1 MLASAQVE
9 QRGKGSILELLRKG
23 ELDDVEVDMEVPVK
37 QSGNEK
43 GIGSTIFDFSNNPD
57 FARVLAG
64 GKPKKGPN
72 KKKMKIGQAR
82 PILEDL
88 EAEKML
94 EDMDITKEAI
104 SSVEESGIVF
114 IDEIDKIVSSGDY
127 RGADASSE
135 GVQRDLLPLIEG
147 SSISTKHG
155 NVNTEFILFI
165 ASGAFHSAKPSDLL
179 AELQGRLPIRV
190 TLKGLS
196 EDDMYR
202 ILTEPKTNLIKQQ
215 IELLKTENVELSFTD
230 EAIREIARVAFV
242 VNRTVENIGARR
254 LHTIIERVIEEES
267 FDAPDK
273 DGQQIIITDEIVK
286 SRVSDMLLSS
296 DMRKYIL

>member
-1 MLASAQVE
+1 
-9 QRGKGSILELLRKG
+9 
-23 ELDDVEVDMEVPVK
+23 VEVDMEVPVK

-230 EAIREIARVAFV
+230 EAIKEIARVAFV
-242 VNRTVENIGARR
+242 ANRTVENIGARR